1 MPFASWTRAM
11 QVIDERDTMKAEN
24 TVDVDELRELMADTL
39 DVVPEALTD
48 DARFL
53 EDLEVDSL
61 IALEMAVTLER
72 RYQVRITEHEIKD
85 IRRLADVRDLL
96 DRKLAAA

>member
-1 MPFASWTRAM
+1 MST
-11 QVIDERDTMKAEN
+11 DS
-24 TVDVDELRELMADTL
+24 TVDVEELRELMADTL

-48 DARFL
+48 DALFL

-72 RYQVRITEHEIKD
+72 RYHVRITEHEIKD

>member
-1 MPFASWTRAM
+1 M